1 MNVDDI
7 IQLRKNNH
15 HNPPLNEDP
24 LLFDLLINDGISLM
38 LYKEIFS
45 TNFYPERIHFQDKDY
60 LLWDNNYW
68 TLYIYYLFGIT
79 KFHEKTPATYL
90 ADYYNALFFL
100 FLACRF
106 ETYPAIAYVF
116 SRYFNAMS
124 DVFPNYQNQKPMQL
138 LKSNT
143 MDEFAN
149 IVFVSKWIVLE
160 HEICHVNYSKDS
172 KIKDEHIN
180 IVYRALRILSPI
192 LAACENSPIEIGSID
207 KIDPIKKSSVNASLF
222 QLCDNPKFAEEITCD
237 VIAFLKVL
245 KAYAEFNNVSTQIAY
260 TECLA
265 AYMHLANFQGYLTQV
280 ETMYA
285 QGVYHIKKIFDTA
298 DFEFI
303 YNKSAIEK
311 IEQARN
317 AKNAEASFRMNVLPL
332 IVILIY
338 GGVDEESGYVKN
350 NFWGSDAYKKFFHP
364 MFNNVICNNLLFHS
378 ILLETVDIKHRATPT
393 EFIKARDLLI
403 GWY

>member
-1 MNVDDI
+1 
-7 IQLRKNNH
+7 
-15 HNPPLNEDP
+15 
-24 LLFDLLINDGISLM
+24 
-38 LYKEIFS
+38 
-45 TNFYPERIHFQDKDY
+45 
-60 LLWDNNYW
+60 
-68 TLYIYYLFGIT
+68 
-79 KFHEKTPATYL
+79 
-90 ADYYNALFFL
+90 
-100 FLACRF
+100 
-106 ETYPAIAYVF
+106 
-116 SRYFNAMS
+116 
-124 DVFPNYQNQKPMQL
+124 
-138 LKSNT
+138 
-143 MDEFAN
+143 
-149 IVFVSKWIVLE
+149 
-160 HEICHVNYSKDS
+160 
-172 KIKDEHIN
+172 
-180 IVYRALRILSPI
+180 
-192 LAACENSPIEIGSID
+192 
-207 KIDPIKKSSVNASLF
+207 
-222 QLCDNPKFAEEITCD
+222 
-237 VIAFLKVL
+237 
-245 KAYAEFNNVSTQIAY
+245 
-260 TECLA
+260 
-265 AYMHLANFQGYLTQV
+265 
-280 ETMYA
+280 MYA